1 MKTKSKCNIKH
12 KHIFAVLMIIILA
25 TTFSGFAYSENS
37 LLSEIKQMLKN
48 YYDDDLLRTLSLI
61 KQSEIQTSRAF
72 NSIPP
77 NSGIEKYFGTID
89 DVLKVA
95 EIDTIIYDK

>member
-1 MKTKSKCNIKH
+1 
-12 KHIFAVLMIIILA
+12 
-25 TTFSGFAYSENS
+25 
-37 LLSEIKQMLKN
+37 MLKELKTN